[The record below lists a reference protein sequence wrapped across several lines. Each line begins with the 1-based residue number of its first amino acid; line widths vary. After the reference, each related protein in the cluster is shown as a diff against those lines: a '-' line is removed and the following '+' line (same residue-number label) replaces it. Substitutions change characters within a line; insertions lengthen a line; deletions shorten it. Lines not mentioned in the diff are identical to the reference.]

1 MARNEWDPEDVATML
16 DQDREATD
24 RALRSEREQADR
36 LSLSAVADEADE
48 KVEAIR
54 AESDAQAARADAR
67 ESFPAVVET
76 LAEAADKLSD
86 AADGLARAAH
96 KLHDNGEDGTVQTLH
111 EVARA
116 LEDVT
121 DENAASVVA
130 TPVTITDEPEPLVAG
145 QLAEVADRLG
155 VVAASLAEERIQADD
170 SLREE
175 RERLDRVLLDE
186 RQVTDEALAEERQE
200 RQRLVEQER
209 RRTDRT
215 LDRERSDT
223 DHAVEQT
230 FELLHQEEDRHE
242 SARNMVVTRDQFLA
256 IVSHDLRTPL
266 SVVVV
271 NAAMIAER
279 LPKDGASDLA
289 RAIARVQRAADQMDR
304 MVSDLLDA
312 TRFEHGQFRLSPRT
326 ADIVAV
332 LKESA
337 AQFEELA
344 RGQGVTLRVDAPA
357 KPIEARFD
365 RDRIVQVLSNLLR
378 NALQF
383 TPSGGEITLRAVA
396 QIHACRIDV
405 RDTGVGISASD
416 LGRIFNLFQQTD
428 GAHPRGLG
436 LGLYISRAVVEA
448 HGGKIWVDSEPG
460 KGSTFSFTLPG

>member
-1 MARNEWDPEDVATML
+1 V
-16 DQDREATD
+16 
-24 RALRSEREQADR
+24 
-36 LSLSAVADEADE
+36 
-48 KVEAIR
+48 
-54 AESDAQAARADAR
+54 
-67 ESFPAVVET
+67 
-76 LAEAADKLSD
+76 
-86 AADGLARAAH
+86 
-96 KLHDNGEDGTVQTLH
+96 
-111 EVARA
+111 
-116 LEDVT
+116 
-121 DENAASVVA
+121 
-130 TPVTITDEPEPLVAG
+130 VAG

-175 RERLDRVLLDE
+175 RDRLDRVLLDE

-209 RRTDRT
+209 RRTDST

-230 FELLHQEEDRHE
+230 FELLQQEEDRHE
-242 SARNMVVTRDQFLA
+242 IARNMVVTRDQFLA

-332 LKESA
+332 LRESA

-344 RGQGVTLRVDAPA
+344 RAQGVTLRVDAPA

-383 TPSGGEITLRAVA
+383 TPCGGEITLRAVA

-405 RDTGVGISASD
+405 SDTGTGISSSD
-416 LGRIFNLFQQTD
+416 LDRIFNLFQQTD